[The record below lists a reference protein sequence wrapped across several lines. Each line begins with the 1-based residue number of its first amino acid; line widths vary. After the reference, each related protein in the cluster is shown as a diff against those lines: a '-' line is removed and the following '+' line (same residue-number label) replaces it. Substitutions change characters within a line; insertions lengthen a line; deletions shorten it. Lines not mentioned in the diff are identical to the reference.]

1 MNPARAALRQ
11 HPFIIHHSSFI
22 IPLTTA
28 HCPAAMSEAEL
39 DLQGAPFLKAETKGL
54 YEPHGSKS
62 LGEAAER
69 STKQNRAIIDSIS
82 QFQSWREAANR
93 IKQYAIANLDKLLV
107 EFERNITA
115 RGATVL
121 YAKDAAEANRH
132 VLDIAREHNVKT
144 VVKAKS
150 MVTEEMELNHK
161 LAAAGVRAME
171 TDLGEYLVQ
180 LAGQRPTHIVTP
192 ALHLSAE
199 DVGKLFAEKL
209 GEPFTA
215 EHEALTA
222 VARKHLR
229 QEFIT
234 ADMGT
239 SGVNFAIA
247 DTGTICV
254 VENEGNA
261 GLSTAAPKVHV
272 ALMGIEK
279 VIPSIRHLPVFL
291 NLLARSGTGQK
302 LTTYTHLFHGSTP
315 GRKLYV
321 IILDNGRS
329 NVLTDPAARMALFC
343 IRCGACLNACPVYRR
358 TGGWAYG
365 WVYPG
370 PIGSILT
377 PHLLGLD
384 QAGTLPF
391 ASSLCGACGEVCP
404 VKIDIAHQLVHLR
417 HRAVNE
423 PSPMNSWTER
433 LTWKMWAWAMS
444 GPLRYRMTM
453 AMVKLGVKMARFL
466 PWHPGKLGAWTR
478 GRELPEV
485 PKDPSFRAWWRRNGE
500 QLKPQAPDNE
510 P

>member
-1 MNPARAALRQ
+1 
-11 HPFIIHHSSFI
+11 
-22 IPLTTA
+22 
-28 HCPAAMSEAEL
+28 MSEAEL
-39 DLQGAPFLKAETKGL
+39 HLEGAPFLKAETKGL
-54 YEPHGSKS
+54 YEPSGSKALAES
-62 LGEAAER
+62 AER
-69 STKQNRAIIDSIS
+69 SCKQNRQTVAEIP
-82 QFQSWREAANR
+82 QWQEWREAANR
-93 IKQYAIANLDKLLV
+93 IKQYTIANLDKLLV
-107 EFERNITA
+107 QFERNVAA

-121 YAKDAAEANRH
+121 YAENAEEANGHLLR
-132 VLDIAREHNVKT
+132 IAREHNVKT
-144 VVKAKS
+144 VVKSKS
-150 MVTEEMELNHK
+150 MVTEELELNHK
-161 LAAAGVRAME
+161 LAAIGVRAVE

-192 ALHLSAE
+192 AMHLSAE
-199 DVGKLFAEKL
+199 DAGKLFSEKL

-215 EHEALTA
+215 EHQALTA
-222 VARKHLR
+222 IARKHLR
-229 QEFIT
+229 QDFIR
-234 ADMGT
+234 ADMGV
-239 SGVNFAIA
+239 SGVNFAMA

-261 GLSTAAPKVHV
+261 GLSTAAPPVHV

-279 VIPSIRHLPVFL
+279 VIPGIRHLPVFL

-315 GRKLYV
+315 NRKLYV
-321 IILDNGRS
+321 VILDNGRS
-329 NVLTDPAARMALFC
+329 NVLTDPAARMTLFC
-343 IRCGACLNACPVYRR
+343 IRCGTCLNACPVYRR

-370 PIGSILT
+370 PIGSVLT
-377 PHLLGLD
+377 PHLIGLE

-404 VKIDIAHQLVHLR
+404 VKIDIPHQLVHLR

-433 LTWKMWAWAMS
+433 LTWKTWAWAMS
-444 GPLRYRMTM
+444 GPRRYRM
-453 AMVKLGVKMARFL
+453 AMGMVRLGVKLARFL

-485 PKDPSFRAWWRRNGE
+485 PKGPSFRAWWRKHGD
-500 QLKPQAPDNE
+500 QVKPQPLENE
-510 P
+510 EGDQQDEQS